1 MKTKILLANSLFF
14 LWAIALQAHNGTLN
28 GQLLEKKTGLELY
41 GAYVRLEPI
50 GLSTTSNELGF
61 FLFQNLPAGEY
72 TITVNYLGFEQKTIT
87 SVQVRDSETTTL
99 RIELSP
105 APIQLSDVEVSTPAG
120 QPFQHFSGLD
130 ILLRPVNSTQD
141 VLRVVPGLFIAQH
154 AGGGKAEQIFLRGF
168 DIDHGTDI
176 QLTVDGM
183 PVNMVSHAHGQGYAD
198 LHFIIPELIER
209 VDFNKGPYQAD
220 AGNFATA
227 GSVHFKTRDAI
238 DQNSLK
244 LEAGQFNT
252 ARVVGAFNLL
262 GKQAELRNRHAY
274 LASETFYSDGYFDEP
289 QGFRRINLLGKFT
302 ALLDDEQ
309 RVSISTSA
317 FQSTWDASGQVPERA
332 IQSGQITRFGA
343 IDPTEGGKTSRYNI
357 NFEHLKSLKNNAIVR
372 NHLYYSRYAFE
383 LYSNFTF
390 FLNDPVN
397 GDQIRQKEERGI
409 FGYNG
414 TYMQTGQLLNRPI
427 QTEAGIFFR
436 NDQVEGNELSRVKQR
451 DYTTT
456 QLALGNVSET
466 NTGAFLAATWHLSK
480 RFSVNAGLR
489 TDLFLFAYDDQLDS
503 LYQRNPVNSA
513 ITSPKLKLQYDI
525 SPDFRIY
532 LAAGT
537 GFHSNDTRVVT
548 QRNGLQTLPRANG
561 ADLGAIFKPAARWMV
576 HAAAW
581 YLALEQE
588 FVYVGDEAVIEAGG
602 RTERY
607 GFDLSARVQLHRS
620 LFFDTDLTYS
630 HARAVDEPEGGNF
643 IPLAPAFTATGGLSW
658 DQNNGFFGSLR
669 FRHLADRAANED
681 NSLIAE
687 GYFLTDALMGWRN
700 QRLEF
705 QVSVQN
711 LFNQAWKEA
720 QFETE
725 SRLPNEPESVTEIH
739 YTPGSPFYLK
749 GGVSFRF

>member
-1 MKTKILLANSLFF
+1 MKTKILLATSLFF

-61 FLFQNLPAGEY
+61 FLFQNLPAGDY
-72 TITVNYLGFEQKTIT
+72 TLTVNYLGFEQKTME

-227 GSVHFKTRDAI
+227 GSVRFKTRDAL

-262 GKQAELRNRHAY
+262 GKQAERRNRHAY
-274 LASETFYSDGYFDEP
+274 LASETFYSDGYFEEP

-414 TYMQTGQLLNRPI
+414 TYMQTGQLLKRPI

-436 NDQVEGNELSRVKQR
+436 NDQVDGNELSRVIQR

-456 QLALGNVSET
+456 RLALGNVSET

-503 LYQRNPVNSA
+503 LYQRNPVNSGIA
-513 ITSPKLKLQYDI
+513 SPKLKLQYDV
-525 SPDFRIY
+525 SPDLRIY
-532 LAAGT
+532 LAAGS
-537 GFHSNDTRVVT
+537 GFHSNDARVVT

-561 ADLGAIFKPAARWMV
+561 TDLGVIFKPAARWMV

-588 FVYVGDEAVIEAGG
+588 FVYVGDEAVVEAGG

-607 GFDLSARVQLHRS
+607 GFDCSARVQLHRS

-630 HARAVDEPEGGNF
+630 HARAVDEPEGGDR
-643 IPLAPAFTATGGLSW
+643 IPLAPAFTATGGFSW
-658 DQNNGFFGSLR
+658 DQPNGFFGSLR
-669 FRHLADRAANED
+669 FRHLADRSANED

-687 GYFLTDALMGWRN
+687 GYFLTDALAGWRN

-725 SRLPNEPESVTEIH
+725 SRLANELESVTEIH